1 MERLQNLGCPLG
13 LCMNGNMDNANINNM
28 VGNDIMNGGYQKIR
42 TNEDRTP
49 YVIRNDFFDKLLLLT
64 THNSE
69 LNMKEMK
76 EIMTLSKTFKI
87 VPKGNKNNAK
97 TRKAR

>member
-13 LCMNGNMDNANINNM
+13 LCMNGNMY
-28 VGNDIMNGGYQKIR
+28 GNDNMDGGYQKIR

-49 YVIRNDFFDKLLLLT
+49 CIIHNDFFDKLLLLT

-76 EIMTLSKTFKI
+76 EIITLSKTFKI

-97 TRKAR
+97 TRKARYIM